1 MNQVM
6 KQLSSWLFN
15 GIKLNPSDRYR
26 PFYMTDDLQ
35 VRLESL
41 LAERKQRTLSID
53 EEAEMMGLL
62 ELNRIFSFVNT
73 KLASELWQLTRSGKS
88 ISSGQPRD

>member
-6 KQLSSWLFN
+6 KQPSSWLFN
-15 GIKLNPSDRYR
+15 GIKLNPGDRSR
-26 PFYMTDDLQ
+26 PFCLTEELQ
-35 VRLESL
+35 LRLESL
-41 LAERKQRTLSID
+41 LEERKQRSLSID

-73 KLASELWQLTRSGKS
+73 KLASEL
-88 ISSGQPRD
+88 SS